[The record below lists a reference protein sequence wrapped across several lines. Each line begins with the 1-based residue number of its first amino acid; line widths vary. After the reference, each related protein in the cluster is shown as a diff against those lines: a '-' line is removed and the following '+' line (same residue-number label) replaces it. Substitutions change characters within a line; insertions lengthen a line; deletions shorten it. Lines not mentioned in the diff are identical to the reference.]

1 MRRFSTFRSLG
12 IAMAIAALPL
22 IVGCG
27 GVSQEELGALEQ
39 QRQTTVAAEQQ
50 VADLQAEK
58 ARLERKLAE
67 HQAEKKA
74 LEDKQAQ
81 TKRNLANWP
90 SD

>member
-12 IAMAIAALPL
+12 LAMVIAALPL

-58 ARLERKLAE
+58 ARLERKIAE

-74 LEDKQAQ
+74 LEVKQAQ
-81 TKRNLANWP
+81 TEQNLANWP

>member
-1 MRRFSTFRSLG
+1 MRRFSTFKSLG

-22 IVGCG
+22 AVGCG

-39 QRQTTVAAEQQ
+39 QRQATVAAEQQ

-67 HQAEKKA
+67 HQDEKKA

-81 TKRNLANWP
+81 TEQNLANWP

>member
-50 VADLQAEK
+50 LS
-58 ARLERKLAE
+58 LI
-67 HQAEKKA
+67 HI
-74 LEDKQAQ
+74 
-81 TKRNLANWP
+81 
-90 SD
+90 